1 MTALFPLIALVGLA
15 SGWVTG
21 ASAAAWGALSV
32 PLLILV
38 GVEPLA
44 AISSSLAASVLLS
57 VFGGFTHWRYDRSRV
72 APLLPLL
79 IGGVGGAFLG
89 SFLSPALPTQH
100 LRCLIGAMTLIIGVL
115 MILRRNGIGPANSA
129 DDTVKWRERRAT
141 IFGIGGVAGLSAGA
155 IGAGWGTIGVALL
168 VWIGIPG
175 HAVVGS
181 SLLARSVVALVAT
194 GSYTFQTGLP
204 PSGVFLPLLLAGG
217 AGVYLGVRTSNG
229 LSPVRMR
236 KFLGVVVTMVGILTL
251 VGTSWLTG

>member
-1 MTALFPLIALVGLA
+1 MTASLLGIALIGVV

-21 ASAAAWGALSV
+21 ASAAAWGVLSV
-32 PLLILV
+32 PLLIMV

-44 AISSSLAASVLLS
+44 AISSSLAASVFLS
-57 VFGGFTHWRYDRSRV
+57 LFGGLTHWRYDRSRM
-72 APLLPLL
+72 APLMPLL
-79 IGGVGGAFLG
+79 LGGVGGAFLG

-100 LRCLIGAMTLIIGVL
+100 LRCLIGVITLFIGVI
-115 MILRRNGIGPANSA
+115 MILRRNGVGAADDA
-129 DDTVKWRERRAT
+129 DDTLKWHQKRAT
-141 IFGIGGVAGLSAGA
+141 IFGIGAVAGVSAGT

-181 SLLARSVVALVAT
+181 SLLARSLVALAAS
-194 GSYTFQTGLP
+194 GSYAVQTGLP
-204 PSGVFLPLLLAGG
+204 PAGVFLPLFLAGG

-251 VGTSWLTG
+251 VGTWW

>member
-1 MTALFPLIALVGLA
+1 MTASLLGIALIGIA

-21 ASAAAWGALSV
+21 ASAAAWGVLSV
-32 PLLILV
+32 PLLIMV

-44 AISSSLAASVLLS
+44 AISSSLAASVFLSLL
-57 VFGGFTHWRYDRSRV
+57 GGLTHWRYDRSRM
-72 APLLPLL
+72 APLMPLL
-79 IGGVGGAFLG
+79 LGGVGGAFLG

-100 LRCLIGAMTLIIGVL
+100 LRCLIGAITLIIGVV
-115 MILRRNGIGPANSA
+115 MVLRRNGVGAADDA
-129 DDTVKWRERRAT
+129 DDTLKWHEKRAA
-141 IFGIGGVAGLSAGA
+141 IFGIGAVAGLSAGA

-181 SLLARSVVALVAT
+181 SLLARSLVALAAT
-194 GSYTFQTGLP
+194 GSYAVQTGLP
-204 PSGVFLPLLLAGG
+204 PAGVFLPLFLAGG

-251 VGTSWLTG
+251 VGTWW